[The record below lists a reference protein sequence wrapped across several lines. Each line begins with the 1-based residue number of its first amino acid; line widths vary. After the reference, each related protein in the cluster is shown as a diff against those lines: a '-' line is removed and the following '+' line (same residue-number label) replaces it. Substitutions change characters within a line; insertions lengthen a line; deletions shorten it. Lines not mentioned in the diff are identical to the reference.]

1 MSLIHNGMS
10 HSHLLLNITTL
21 YYIFFLWP
29 DKKKTNRIRYFKKEM
44 NWLRYQINE
53 TIKSNQELHIY

>member
-29 DKKKTNRIRYFKKEM
+29 DKKKNKQNTLLQEGDELVKI
-44 NWLRYQINE
+44 
-53 TIKSNQELHIY
+53 SNQ